1 MAKAKTVPNP
11 ESENGVINQ
20 VVEIIRFMG
29 ENKLAEIDL
38 ETSEMKLSL
47 KKHSEAIIQH
57 VPAQVVHMPAPV
69 AITENS
75 SRKKESEATGKTAKP
90 VAAEENSNA
99 HKLMSPMTGT
109 FYRAPSPTSEPF
121 INEGD
126 IVSIGQT
133 ICIVEA
139 MKMMNEIKADKA
151 GKVIKI
157 LVENGKPVEKG
168 SVLAHIEA

>member
-38 ETSEMKLSL
+38 ETTEMKLSL
-47 KKHSEAIIQH
+47 KKHSETLVQH
-57 VPAQVVHMPAPV
+57 VQSPVVHMPNSIAV
-69 AITENS
+69 AENFT
-75 SRKKESEATGKTAKP
+75 RQKESDNSVKTVKP
-90 VAAEENSNA
+90 VLAAENSNA
-99 HKLMSPMTGT
+99 HKFLSPMTGT
-109 FYRAPSPTSEPF
+109 FYRSPSPGSEPF

-126 IVSIGQT
+126 SVSAGQT

-139 MKMMNEIKADKA
+139 MKMMNEIKADKT
-151 GKVIKI
+151 GKVCKI
-157 LVENGKPVEKG
+157 VADNGKPVEKG
-168 SVLAHIEA
+168 SVLVLIEG

>member
-1 MAKAKTVPNP
+1 MAKAKTAQNP

-47 KKHSEAIIQH
+47 KKHSNTVIQH
-57 VPAQVVHMPAPV
+57 VQTPVVHMQAAPV
-69 AITENS
+69 AVNE
-75 SRKKESEATGKTAKP
+75 SRPRPKEVSAPAAKP
-90 VAAEENSNA
+90 VEAETSA
-99 HKLMSPMTGT
+99 HKLLSPMTGT

-121 INEGD
+121 VKEGD
-126 IVSIGQT
+126 SVTAGQT
-133 ICIVEA
+133 VCIVEA

-151 GKVIKI
+151 GKIVKI

-168 SVLAHIEA
+168 SVLVHIEV

>member
-47 KKHSEAIIQH
+47 KKHSEAVIQH
-57 VPAQVVHMPAPV
+57 VQAPVVHMPAPV
-69 AITENS
+69 VVSENAN
-75 SRKKESEATGKTAKP
+75 RQKNSETVAKTAKP
-90 VAAEENSNA
+90 VTAEENSNA
-99 HKLMSPMTGT
+99 HKLLSPMTGT
-109 FYRAPSPTSEPF
+109 FYRSPSPTSDPF

-126 IVSIGQT
+126 NVSVGQT

-157 LVENGKPVEKG
+157 LVENGKPVDKG
-168 SVLAHIEA
+168 SVLAHIEG